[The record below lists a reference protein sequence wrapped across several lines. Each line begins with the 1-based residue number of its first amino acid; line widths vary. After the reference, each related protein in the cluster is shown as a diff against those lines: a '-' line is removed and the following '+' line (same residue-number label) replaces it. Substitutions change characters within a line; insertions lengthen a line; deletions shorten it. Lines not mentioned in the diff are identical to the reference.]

1 MKIFLKL
8 SGLILLMFVG
18 CTFDSEID
26 ELNAPALNKS
36 KDQISLQTSEPKTV
50 TVPIKADFYSI
61 PDTILPGVGCTPTQA
76 NIIMK
81 GGGWIGGNA
90 SHTGLVNLNE
100 SHWVMIN
107 CSFDP
112 ITYQLTTLAE
122 GKITAANKDYYLYQ
136 VTMVT
141 QLPGGDF
148 TGEVTINDGT
158 GKFRGA
164 TGTLM
169 IKGLVDHI
177 TGIITFTGEGT
188 ITLVVGENH
197 KK

>member
-50 TVPIKADFYSI
+50 TVPIKADFYSL

-81 GGGWIGGNA
+81 GWRMDRWKCQSYRFGQFERKSLGN
-90 SHTGLVNLNE
+90 
-100 SHWVMIN
+100 
-107 CSFDP
+107 D
-112 ITYQLTTLAE
+112 QLFL
-122 GKITAANKDYYLYQ
+122 
-136 VTMVT
+136 
-141 QLPGGDF
+141 
-148 TGEVTINDGT
+148 
-158 GKFRGA
+158 
-164 TGTLM
+164 
-169 IKGLVDHI
+169 
-177 TGIITFTGEGT
+177 
-188 ITLVVGENH
+188 
-197 KK
+197 

>member
-1 MKIFLKL
+1 MKSLLKL
-8 SGLILLMFVG
+8 LGFILFACVA
-18 CTFDSEID
+18 CTTNSEID
-26 ELNAPALNKS
+26 ELNTADLTKS
-36 KDQISLQTSEPKTV
+36 KDQLTLQTQEPKTV

-61 PDTILPGVGCTPTQA
+61 PDTILPGVGCTPSQA
-76 NIIMK
+76 NIEMK

-90 SHTGLVNLNE
+90 SHTGMVNLNE
-100 SHWVMIN
+100 SHWTMIN

-112 ITYQLTTLAE
+112 ATYQLTTLAE
-122 GKITAANKDYYLYQ
+122 GKITAASKDYYLYQ

-148 TGEVTINDGT
+148 TGEVIINDGT
-158 GKFRGA
+158 GKFKGA

-169 IKGLVDHI
+169 IKGVVDHV